1 MPRSFFILYIHHSNI
16 ILCFRLTI
24 GDMILIT
31 GDKSNK
37 ILVTLFLVMKKR
49 QDSVKNGQLFR
60 FEDFYQIQFVKNGLL
75 DCK

>member
-1 MPRSFFILYIHHSNI
+1 MLSFEQDL
-16 ILCFRLTI
+16 
-24 GDMILIT
+24 GDIFL
-31 GDKSNK
+31 GNKKS
-37 ILVTLFLVMKKR
+37 

>member
-1 MPRSFFILYIHHSNI
+1 
-16 ILCFRLTI
+16 
-24 GDMILIT
+24 MILIT

>member
-1 MPRSFFILYIHHSNI
+1 MMIWR
-16 ILCFRLTI
+16 
-24 GDMILIT
+24 MILIT